1 MALHDITSKHT
12 CKVIKTTSLD
22 IEEKSDILNSNE
34 VHSELV
40 IQSNENADV
49 SEYRLVSS
57 SLADEKQTITNVI
70 SLTEHGDIELST
82 QTLSTL
88 SSNNDIITSATTY
101 SSFQLQIGDVNTQSS
116 NDIPS
121 LLQDVKA
128 SSVISLEIDSRIITE
143 IITVNQQVSTFAT
156 SKNHLKSSSLE
167 NTLISTTATL
177 TDYDTIEKSSDI
189 LSTLSP
195 NIITSSPIYD
205 SLQSQTSYVSA
216 YSVDT
221 SVSRIISLLQDI
233 LTSTITLTEIESQS
247 ATSLV
252 ISSQQVSTLI
262 TSKDLLE
269 SSLLENR
276 QETTSMLSSTAYD
289 DEEDNTETS
298 NDILSTLS
306 SNIITSSPIYDSLQS
321 QTSYVSAYSVDTS
334 VSRIISLLQDILTS
348 TITLTEIESQSATS
362 LVISSQQVSTLITS
376 KDLLESSLLENRQ
389 ETTSMLSSTAYDD
402 EEDNTETSN
411 DILSTLSSNIIT
423 SSPIYDSL
431 QSQTSYVSAY
441 SVDTSVSRIISLL
454 QDILTSTITL
464 TEIESQSATSLVIS
478 SQQVSTLITSKDLLE
493 SSLLENRQETISML
507 SSTAYDDEE
516 DNTET
521 FNDILSTLSP
531 NIITSSPIYD
541 SLQSQISYV
550 SAYSVDT
557 SVSRIITLT
566 EIESQSATSLAISSQ
581 QVSTLIT
588 SKDLLESSLL
598 ENRQETTS
606 MLSSTAYDDEED
618 NTETFNDILS
628 TLSSNIITSSPIY
641 DSLQSQTSYVS
652 AYSVDTSVSR
662 IISLLQDILTST
674 ITLTEIEN
682 QSATSLVISS
692 QQVSTLITSKDLL
705 ESSLLENR
713 QETTSMLSST
723 AYDDEEDNTETSNDI
738 LSTLSPNIITSSP
751 IYDSLQSQTSYV
763 SAYSVDTSVSRIIS
777 LLQDI
782 LTSTITL
789 TEIENQSATSLVI
802 SSQQVSTLI
811 TSKDLLESSLLENR
825 QETTSMLSSTAYDD
839 EEDNTETFND
849 ILSTLSPN
857 IITSSPIYDSLQS
870 QTSYVSAYSVDT
882 SVSRIISL
890 LQDILTSTI
899 TLTEIENQSATS
911 LVISSQ
917 QLSTLVT
924 SEDQS
929 VLSFQE
935 RPYSSEITGFSEK
948 TLPPSLSTINIIES
962 SIVFKDFQVK
972 SATDLVS
979 FHSNIISSEGSITVI
994 STSIETSYPSTTY
1007 VVHPILLESTTIAPS
1022 TTSEVTSSRLPDIYD
1037 CSINTNLCHSKA
1049 DCINT
1054 SGLYNCL
1061 CRSGFTG
1068 NGTYCADIDECAKNQ
1083 HECPNRSV
1091 CINNIGSYQCQCMSG
1106 FSGNGTLCEDIDECT
1121 MNQYRCH
1128 NKSMCINIIGSYQCQ
1143 CIKGFSGNGT
1153 FCEDINECVINE
1165 DRCHNRSICINNIGS
1180 YQCQCINGFSGNGTF
1195 CDDKDECALNQHGCH
1210 NRSICINTIGSYQCQ
1225 CMNGF
1230 SGNGTLCEDIDECA
1244 INQHECHN
1252 RSICINN
1259 IGSYQCQCIN
1269 GFSDNGTFCED
1280 IDECALNQHGCH
1292 NKSICINNIGSYQ
1305 CQCINGFS
1313 GNGTFCEDIDECL
1326 ANEHRCHNR
1335 SICINNIG
1343 SYQCQCING
1352 FSGNGT
1358 LCEDIDECV
1367 TNAHGCHNRSICI
1380 NNIGSYQCQCIR
1392 GFSGNGTLCKDID
1405 ECVAIEHGCHN
1416 KSVCINNVGSYQCR
1430 CINGFL
1436 GNGTL
1441 CEDIDECV
1449 TNQHKCHNRSICI
1462 NNIGSYQCQ
1471 CINGFSGSGTLC
1483 EDIDECLANQ
1493 HNCHSQANCINGIGS
1508 YECFCRVGYTGNG
1521 TICEDVNECKNGN
1534 RCHPNSTCHNNIG
1547 SFNCLCLT
1555 GFSGNGT
1562 HCTDV
1567 DECATNQHQCHQQA
1581 ICSNI
1586 LGSYECNCRSGYIGS
1601 GTSCSDI
1608 NECNGLH
1615 NCSSLATCY
1624 NTAGSY
1630 YCTCNYGLQGNGIY
1644 CFREGTRL
1652 YPYGLQFGDRS
1663 FGRTDQG
1670 SLYLYL
1676 SEPIYFV
1683 QTSYRGIYISAD
1695 GLVSLGFPYLG
1706 FRPRRFPRPFNRAI
1720 IAPYFADCDLR
1731 SQSLS
1736 SVYYQQYFS
1745 YQNTPIAKEIIK
1757 NATNDV
1763 QQFQQIAAQ
1772 NPNNAIYGVFR
1783 EVVSNFSATHVIV
1796 ITWYKVVPYPFWYYW
1811 RYPPRKY
1818 NTFQL
1823 VLISNGENLFGLFN
1837 YEVNGF
1843 NWWKRTP
1850 WIRARVG
1857 YSYGVAPFYY
1867 EIPWSQRR
1875 DQNLLRI
1882 DQYRGNTGEIGK
1894 WAFRLDDPD
1903 IKHVNYARRC
1913 TRWYYAQAYS
1923 VYYRRTLPACPCRAA
1938 QAILDPRFIYNRRTG
1953 CAISRFS
1960 FPGWGWWWFWP
1971 RTYFYLWSRPPRV
1984 QQRCCYSTNRNTAG
1998 ALIRSYP
2005 GGSSFTYVT
2014 RSLRQNDEEAYSACC
2029 KLSRLCYL
2037 YRIRRPIDT
2046 CRFYRPPRWSWM
2058 WGDPHVET
2066 LDGKKYSFNG
2076 VGEYTLIRSENNYFT
2091 FQGRTKR
2098 PFIAN
2103 TTKLAKATIY
2113 TSFAMSKND
2122 SDTVEVKLNENS
2134 NTIAIIINKNST
2146 YNDSHLMNGTVL
2158 SFNNIEISKSSTT
2171 YIISFTSGISA
2182 EIQAVTETLV
2192 ASIVTSSSL
2201 LGITKG
2207 LLGTYN
2213 GNVTDDFLRP
2223 DGTYL
2228 SINATDEEIYHQFG
2242 QLWQIDGN
2250 ASLFTYPPGR
2260 GPGYYS
2266 DPSFVPNFSKDINSL
2281 FENNTQL
2288 RDEAVK
2294 SCNGDAACLFDAAE
2308 TLSLAVAV
2316 GSKNVS
2322 ESIATA
2328 QKDINIFPPTITG
2341 ESIFNVTFGQVFTTV
2356 LNISDGNSNKMLE
2369 LNAAN
2374 LPPGASIDNETFVF
2388 TWNVTTYKNISFE
2401 FTVINSHNLSAIFK
2415 PAIFMCYCANNGT
2428 CQYDSESITINDTGY
2443 AVCQCASGWVG
2454 SFCTQ
2459 DLDECAGNP
2468 CYENVTC
2475 TPMQAPATGYT
2486 CGLCPGGLQGDGV
2499 KCYDVNECET
2509 GASLCNQTC
2518 VNTVGCYSCLCN
2530 AGFELDANKF
2540 DCKAIISCSS
2550 ISNNCSQTCAVIN
2563 NKIAC
2568 SCNEGF
2574 NLATDQATCQDQD
2587 ECTSNPTIC
2596 AHNCTNTVGSY
2607 KCSCRNGY
2615 QLRADGRTCQDID
2628 ECTNITTCPLNT
2640 ICTNTPGSYEC
2651 QCVDGF
2657 QFIGTEC
2664 EDIDECSRPELNACN
2679 RYASCVNFAGS
2690 YNCLCKSGFDGNGIV
2705 CTDINECNNINNCSS
2720 NAQCQ
2725 NDIGSYRC
2733 ICRNGFT
2740 GNGFT
2745 CTDINECD
2753 NLSSCRREEI
2763 CYNTLSSYYCACK
2776 KGFYLDSNTN
2786 STTHCKAGLYYVG
2799 EIKLNG
2805 RFTSDL
2811 SNKGSQ
2817 AYLLLTTETVN
2828 KLNAALLADIRTQYT
2843 VRQLII
2849 TNVRPGSIVIDFSIT
2864 LLPNAT
2870 SVTAQF
2876 LDSVTNR
2883 SIKQIGNY
2891 PVALITFQDYDQ
2903 CADPQANSCSK
2914 LQNCTKKPG
2923 TYGCTCING
2932 YQLDLQSNNCQD
2944 IDECLVPSRCAN
2956 NSICINE
2963 PGGFQCQ
2970 CLDGYSGNGLT
2981 ECRSLCSSNL
2991 CKNGGTCFYSNGTS
3005 LCNCSAGFDGQY
3017 CESTSVLTIP
3027 TLGIAFGIAGGVL
3040 ILILTLIGV
3049 FVFYHRNKKARSK
3062 AECGKNSGNASI
3074 ASSASSNSDVDDP
3087 TQHHG
3092 QHQSQRIE
3100 SVISLFSEKRY
3111 RSSYYQ
3117 GIRSDEQS
3125 STDRTKRKVPKAENI
3140 DLVKNSKKKGVK
3152 EKLQRVNRN

>member
-1 MALHDITSKHT
+1 
-12 CKVIKTTSLD
+12 
-22 IEEKSDILNSNE
+22 
-34 VHSELV
+34 
-40 IQSNENADV
+40 
-49 SEYRLVSS
+49 
-57 SLADEKQTITNVI
+57 
-70 SLTEHGDIELST
+70 
-82 QTLSTL
+82 
-88 SSNNDIITSATTY
+88 
-101 SSFQLQIGDVNTQSS
+101 
-116 NDIPS
+116 
-121 LLQDVKA
+121 
-128 SSVISLEIDSRIITE
+128 
-143 IITVNQQVSTFAT
+143 
-156 SKNHLKSSSLE
+156 
-167 NTLISTTATL
+167 
-177 TDYDTIEKSSDI
+177 
-189 LSTLSP
+189 
-195 NIITSSPIYD
+195 
-205 SLQSQTSYVSA
+205 
-216 YSVDT
+216 
-221 SVSRIISLLQDI
+221 
-233 LTSTITLTEIESQS
+233 
-247 ATSLV
+247 
-252 ISSQQVSTLI
+252 
-262 TSKDLLE
+262 
-269 SSLLENR
+269 
-276 QETTSMLSSTAYD
+276 
-289 DEEDNTETS
+289 
-298 NDILSTLS
+298 
-306 SNIITSSPIYDSLQS
+306 
-321 QTSYVSAYSVDTS
+321 
-334 VSRIISLLQDILTS
+334 
-348 TITLTEIESQSATS
+348 
-362 LVISSQQVSTLITS
+362 
-376 KDLLESSLLENRQ
+376 
-389 ETTSMLSSTAYDD
+389 
-402 EEDNTETSN
+402 
-411 DILSTLSSNIIT
+411 
-423 SSPIYDSL
+423 
-431 QSQTSYVSAY
+431 
-441 SVDTSVSRIISLL
+441 
-454 QDILTSTITL
+454 
-464 TEIESQSATSLVIS
+464 
-478 SQQVSTLITSKDLLE
+478 
-493 SSLLENRQETISML
+493 
-507 SSTAYDDEE
+507 
-516 DNTET
+516 
-521 FNDILSTLSP
+521 
-531 NIITSSPIYD
+531 
-541 SLQSQISYV
+541 
-550 SAYSVDT
+550 
-557 SVSRIITLT
+557 
-566 EIESQSATSLAISSQ
+566 
-581 QVSTLIT
+581 
-588 SKDLLESSLL
+588 
-598 ENRQETTS
+598 
-606 MLSSTAYDDEED
+606 
-618 NTETFNDILS
+618 
-628 TLSSNIITSSPIY
+628 
-641 DSLQSQTSYVS
+641 
-652 AYSVDTSVSR
+652 
-662 IISLLQDILTST
+662 
-674 ITLTEIEN
+674 
-682 QSATSLVISS
+682 
-692 QQVSTLITSKDLL
+692 
-705 ESSLLENR
+705 
-713 QETTSMLSST
+713 
-723 AYDDEEDNTETSNDI
+723 YDDEEDNTETSNDI

-811 TSKDLLESSLLENR
+811 TSEDLLESSLLENR

-870 QTSYVSAYSVDT
+870 QISYVSAYSVDT

-899 TLTEIENQSATS
+899 TLTEIENQSTTS

-972 SATDLVS
+972 SGNVSLLTPSTSVLSSLLQDTKTLVFTPTSDIFHYSDTSSSFLVADSSMTSIPIATYSLYSSRNSPSSELRSSIQSSTDSILATSIQQSMLTMISSSTRISSYLFSDVSSLMKYPNSVKLDQVITFSTPQSEFSTVSEMYTTSTGLSLDSSFAFSLLQSEYSIVSSSYLSIFSSKTGLLSSIYSSALITPDIFSTTPIQRSELKLTSALTLDSSIKSSIEPPHDIVSTTPEFSISTTSIYYPTRFNKSSSFIDLLISAKPSLSSDLVTSISLSEYSIISLSINQSLSHSYDFISNTFLSSMPLAISSSSFSKYSMTLSSLATDLVS

-1061 CRSGFTG
+1061 CCSGFTG

-1180 YQCQCINGFSGNGTF
+1180 YQCQCINGFSGNGKF

-1772 NPNNAIYGVFR
+1772 NPNNAIYGIFR

-1811 RYPPRKY
+1811 HYPPRKY

-2146 YNDSHLMNGTVL
+2146 YNDSHLTNGTVL

-2192 ASIVTSSSL
+2192 ASVVTSSSL

-2540 DCKAIISCSS
+2540 DCKDIDECSIIQPCHQICVNSFGSYSCACNHGYSLNSDNRTCSPIISCSS

-2607 KCSCRNGY
+2607 KCSCRSGY

-2664 EDIDECSRPELNACN
+2664 EDIDECGRPELNACN

-2705 CTDINECNNINNCSS
+2705 CTDINECNNINNCSG

-2786 STTHCKAGLYYVG
+2786 GTTHCKAGLYYVG

-2864 LLPNAT
+2864 LQPNAT